1 VKLHDKLIALG
12 IPTQLELYPQ
22 EKHGVGGTAAID
34 VFSKLVTWLKQYYPA
49 E

>member
-1 VKLHDKLIALG
+1 MVYLH
-12 IPTQLELYPQ
+12 
-22 EKHGVGGTAAID
+22 GGGAAAID